1 MSPPPLSLGS
11 PLIHLA
17 FGPRGS
23 MVSGR
28 QWTGMGAPDYFVRKA
43 R

>member
-1 MSPPPLSLGS
+1 MAADAVRSIYLP
-11 PLIHLA
+11 

-28 QWTGMGAPDYFVRKA
+28 QTYHIIE
-43 R
+43 